1 MDQANLRQISALA
14 ERFKLPV
21 GLSDHTLGTTA
32 SVASVALGACVI
44 EKHFTLSRADKG
56 PDCEFS
62 LEPQELKRL
71 CEEVKDAW
79 AALGRAGFDR
89 EKAEEGSKIFR
100 RSIYFVKDLPAGH
113 VIGQEDIRRIRPGF
127 GLPPKMYGKLIGK
140 KLLNEVKAG
149 TPLQKNAVE
158 IDET

>member
-1 MDQANLRQISALA
+1 MDQAHLRKISALA

-62 LEPQELKRL
+62 LEP
-71 CEEVKDAW
+71 
-79 AALGRAGFDR
+79 
-89 EKAEEGSKIFR
+89 
-100 RSIYFVKDLPAGH
+100 
-113 VIGQEDIRRIRPGF
+113 
-127 GLPPKMYGKLIGK
+127 
-140 KLLNEVKAG
+140 
-149 TPLQKNAVE
+149 
-158 IDET
+158 